1 MQETRGEG
9 LIPGLARSS
18 EEEEMTVHL
27 TILAWKIPWTEEAG
41 GLQSIGLQRVSR
53 DGACLPQQ
61 NTVLLGPIFL
71 CMTHCLA
78 TAFGYWYLPKSSLC
92 TSCEKYTEAK
102 DHIWPP
108 LFLTLELLEGKRRD
122 ATKTCNTV
130 SNSGFTIIPAIALER
145 PFNQCNRGK

>member
-1 MQETRGEG
+1 MPMQETRGEG
-9 LIPGLARSS
+9 LIPVLARSS

-78 TAFGYWYLPKSSLC
+78 TAFGY
-92 TSCEKYTEAK
+92 
-102 DHIWPP
+102 
-108 LFLTLELLEGKRRD
+108 
-122 ATKTCNTV
+122 
-130 SNSGFTIIPAIALER
+130 
-145 PFNQCNRGK
+145 